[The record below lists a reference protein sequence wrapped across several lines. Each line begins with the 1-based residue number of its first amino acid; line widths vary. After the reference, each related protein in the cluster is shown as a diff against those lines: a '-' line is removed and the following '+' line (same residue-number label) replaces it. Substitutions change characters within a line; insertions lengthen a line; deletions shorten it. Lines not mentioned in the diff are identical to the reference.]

1 MSMPVKM
8 MLISLIVGMFFLIP
22 DRKLI
27 AQDSSSKLNM
37 LEIVISNLIARVEA
51 LEKRVSELEKGR
63 GVSSEILKQQRKET
77 ADKGFAKSLSMSG
90 FEDIGRGFFTKN
102 VRFNQ
107 FGNNVLFTGEM
118 ANKSDKNYRFA
129 KFKLEIYDDKDLL
142 VKEEEF
148 TIPDIPKDT
157 TKNFEAMLLGIETS
171 LIHRYVIK
179 GMD

>member
-1 MSMPVKM
+1 
-8 MLISLIVGMFFLIP
+8 
-22 DRKLI
+22 
-27 AQDSSSKLNM
+27 
-37 LEIVISNLIARVEA
+37 
-51 LEKRVSELEKGR
+51 
-63 GVSSEILKQQRKET
+63 
-77 ADKGFAKSLSMSG
+77 MSG

-142 VKEEEF
+142 IKEEEF

-157 TKNFEAMLLGIETS
+157 TRNFEAMLLGIGIS

-179 GMD
+179 GVD